1 MDYCNWTFNL
11 PIEHGGWFQ
20 VKGNCYFVTE
30 AAFISDDPG
39 PSQGEGELFH
49 MVSSQVTAYFDNPHS
64 EISLPVMTRGS
75 EFQQKVWTEMEKI
88 PVGQTRTYAEIAHVI
103 GSSPRA
109 VGGACRKNP
118 IAVIVPC
125 HRVVSAS
132 GIGGYGGHTDGP
144 VLDMKRWLLQHEV

>member
-1 MDYCNWTFNL
+1 
-11 PIEHGGWFQ
+11 
-20 VKGNCYFVTE
+20 
-30 AAFISDDPG
+30 
-39 PSQGEGELFH
+39 